1 MRKQRHVKSAV
12 EACPMEVALDIVGGK
27 WKGVVLF
34 RLADGPVRFNALQ
47 RAICRIT
54 ARSLT
59 QALREL
65 EADGMVRRT
74 IHPTIPPNVDY
85 TLTDAGRAL
94 LPVLTGLMDWSR
106 AHVYGAALRDTPGAA
121 PGATPAA

>member
-1 MRKQRHVKSAV
+1 MRKQRHALSDA

-27 WKGVVLF
+27 WKGVILF
-34 RLADGPVRFNALQ
+34 RLAESAAPVRFNTLH

-65 EADGMVRRT
+65 EADGMVTRT
-74 IHPTIPPNVDY
+74 IHPTIPPHVDY
-85 TLTDAGRAL
+85 ALTGRAQAL
-94 LPVLTGLMDWSR
+94 LPVLTGLMDWSL
-106 AHVYGAALRDTPGAA
+106 AHVYAKA
-121 PGATPAA
+121 PAVPAASA

>member
-1 MRKQRHVKSAV
+1 MRKQRHALPDAV
-12 EACPMEVALDIVGGK
+12 ACPMEVALDIVGGK
-27 WKGVVLF
+27 WKGVILF
-34 RLADGPVRFNALQ
+34 RLAEGPVRFNTLH

-65 EADGMVRRT
+65 EGDGMVRRT

-85 TLTDAGRAL
+85 ALTERALAL

-106 AHVYGAALRDTPGAA
+106 AHVYADSPPPVLASG
-121 PGATPAA
+121 

>member
-1 MRKQRHVKSAV
+1 MRKQRHDLGDA

-27 WKGVVLF
+27 WKGVILF
-34 RLADGPVRFNALQ
+34 RLIDGPVRFNTLH

-65 EADGMVRRT
+65 EADGMVTRT
-74 IHPTIPPNVDY
+74 IHPEIPPRVEY
-85 TLTDAGRAL
+85 TLTARSRAL
-94 LPVLTGLMDWSR
+94 VPILAALVAWSED
-106 AHVYGAALRDTPGAA
+106 HVYGRTRAIG
-121 PGATPAA
+121 

>member
-1 MRKQRHVKSAV
+1 MRKQRHALPDA

-27 WKGVVLF
+27 WKGVILF
-34 RLADGPVRFNALQ
+34 RLTEGPVRFNTLH

-85 TLTDAGRAL
+85 ALTDRAIAL
-94 LPVLTGLMDWSR
+94 LPVLRGLMDWSLS
-106 AHVYGAALRDTPGAA
+106 HVYAKARLAEAASG
-121 PGATPAA
+121 

>member
-1 MRKQRHVKSAV
+1 MRKQRHALSDAA
-12 EACPMEVALDIVGGK
+12 ACPMEVALDIVGGK
-27 WKGVVLF
+27 WKGVILF
-34 RLADGPVRFNALQ
+34 RLTEGPVRFNTLH

-74 IHPTIPPNVDY
+74 VFPTIPPQVDY
-85 TLTDAGRAL
+85 ALTDRARAL
-94 LPVLTGLMDWSR
+94 LPVLNGLMDWSS
-106 AHVYGAALRDTPGAA
+106 AHVYGVDAEARTQMG
-121 PGATPAA
+121 